1 VTRPPSPKRTPTS
14 TSTSTNNISNKRSA
28 SASKSPASTTTTIST
43 MATKKKRLTMTNNV
57 QPISPTIRHTST
69 VETTAGQNKRTSSVD
84 DMIFFE
90 KVKFEFLKYFVN
102 RLI

>member
-1 VTRPPSPKRTPTS
+1 
-14 TSTSTNNISNKRSA
+14 
-28 SASKSPASTTTTIST
+28 
-43 MATKKKRLTMTNNV
+43 MTNNV

-90 KVKFEFLKYFVN
+90 KVKFGVFRNIL
-102 RLI
+102 LIGWF

>member
-14 TSTSTNNISNKRSA
+14 ASTSTNNISNKRSA
-28 SASKSPASTTTTIST
+28 STSKSPASAIST

-90 KVKFEFLKYFVN
+90 KVKFGVFRNIL
-102 RLI
+102 LIG